1 MLTLF
6 NVICTLDKIH
16 FKGGERTMPLPCHFT
31 MEGEKQGKIEGSC
44 EMEGREG
51 SIIGYWLTHQV
62 NVPHNPMDGFPTEK
76 RGHYPL
82 SIIKEHDKSSPKLHQ
97 ALCTGEHMKY
107 VIIEWYR
114 INKYGRE
121 EYYFTHHLEDA
132 TITGIR
138 SFMPNTFLPETAH
151 FPFME
156 KVSFSYRKIRWR
168 YEPDGIETE
177 DPYINEYGKHPL
189 KDIKAV
195 TAMIGVATYEAV
207 KTGVI
212 DTAKAALLEFLEIPW
227 YVNKLFTAGE
237 IYHSATHEF
246 REKGEN
252 FGHKM
257 EDARDWGYR
266 TQK

>member
-1 MLTLF
+1 MLTLI
-6 NVICTLDKIH
+6 NVICTLEKIH

-62 NVPHNPMDGFPTEK
+62 KVPHNPMDGFPTEK
-76 RGHYPL
+76 RSHYPL

-132 TITGIR
+132 AITGIR

-151 FPFME
+151 LPFME

-177 DPYINEYGKHPL
+177 DPYINEYGKNPL
-189 KDIKAV
+189 RDIGFALHACSV
-195 TAMIGVATYEAV
+195 PVWTGI
-207 KTGVI
+207 KTGVT
-212 DTAKAALLEFLEIPW
+212 DVAKAALFEFFELPWLLDKGYTITEIHDD
-227 YVNKLFTAGE
+227 V
-237 IYHSATHEF
+237 THEF
-246 REKGEN
+246 REKAVGVDHQIN
-252 FGHKM
+252 DLK
-257 EDARDWGYR
+257 RLWY
-266 TQK
+266 